1 MSARALLAVI
11 AIIAVPV
18 AVQGAEP
25 QTAPRAPQTKRV
37 CEATGEIGSRIRHIR
52 RCRSAEE
59 REAAKQEARRA
70 VDRIQNM
77 KATMGR

>member
-11 AIIAVPV
+11 AIIAIPV

-25 QTAPRAPQTKRV
+25 QTAPRAPQAKRT
-37 CEATGEIGSRIRHIR
+37 CEVTTEIGSRIRSVH

-59 REAAKQEARRA
+59 RAARKQEARNTI
-70 VDRIQNM
+70 DRIQMM